1 MQQSQRRQVLDA
13 LNAEAVQRGIAF
25 GGLRTT
31 LYWDRDPE
39 GRPNGWVY
47 LVAVMGGFDSPKT
60 VGLVAVPPVHASLCV
75 GADDLQP
82 SERTAFETGSLPIAF
97 PHGAGPL
104 FPVDAP
110 REIAWRPTDAMASKE
125 PWRRLIL
132 GDVEG
137 GRVAVG

>member
-60 VGLVAVPPVHASLCV
+60 VGLVAVPPVHASLCL
-75 GADDLQP
+75 GAGDLQP
-82 SERTAFETGSLPIAF
+82 SERTALESGSLPSVF
-97 PHGAGPL
+97 PKNVAPL
-104 FPVDAP
+104 FLAAVP
-110 REIAWRPTDAMASKE
+110 RQIIWRPTDAMATE
-125 PWRRLIL
+125 PPWRRIIL